1 MFFFFFFQAE
11 DGIRDADVTGV
22 QTCALPISD
31 LPSRSAVTGERLT
44 NAALALDLHYVLTAY
59 GRSDFQAEILLGY
72 AMHLLHERPMLD
84 RAAIR
89 RALNPSPLDVS
100 MLPPAFQT
108 LAASDL
114 ADQVEAIRIT
124 PIAMPVEE
132 LSKLWSAIQSH
143 YRPSA
148 AYQVSVV
155 LIEAK
160 GPSRNPLP
168 VLSRGP

>member
-31 LPSRSAVTGERLT
+31 LPSRSAVTGERLS
-44 NAALALDLHYVLTAY
+44 NAPLALDLHYVLTAY
-59 GRSDFQAEILLGY
+59 GKADFQAEILLGY
-72 AMHLLHERPMLD
+72 AMHLLHERPVLD

-100 MLPPAFQT
+100 MLPPAFQALT
-108 LAASDL
+108 ASDL
-114 ADQVEAIRIT
+114 ADQVELIKIT
-124 PIAMPVEE
+124 PATMSSDDM
-132 LSKLWSAIQSH
+132 SKLWAAIQSH
-143 YRPSA
+143 YRPSS

-155 LIEAK
+155 LIE
-160 GPSRNPLP
+160 
-168 VLSRGP
+168 